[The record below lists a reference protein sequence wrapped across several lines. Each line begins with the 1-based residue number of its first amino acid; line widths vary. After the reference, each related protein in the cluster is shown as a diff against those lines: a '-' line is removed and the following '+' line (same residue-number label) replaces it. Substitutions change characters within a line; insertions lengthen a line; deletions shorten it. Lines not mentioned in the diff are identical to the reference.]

1 MKHLLYCTCLLL
13 AALLARPASAQT
25 IGNGTFETWSTP
37 YGTGSAEV
45 PTNWLTTD
53 DLLAYFSNVARG
65 SYNTGTVT
73 KSTDARGGSYAAK
86 LTTTSVPTASGSVLL
101 AGYLL
106 LGAKTG
112 VYEYYDLPIG
122 GAPST
127 GRPTQLTFSYKLS
140 GPVTDSASV
149 FVYLTTTQA
158 GVPAVV
164 GQAYQLLAPTT
175 AGYAAATVPIDYD
188 PATTAAADSVHVLF
202 SSGDALAPTAGT
214 TLLLDNVALVSS
226 PLATRAS
233 AATQEL
239 LAVAPN
245 PSPAGHFVISS
256 PARPGLAAAPLTVLD
271 ALGRTVAQQP
281 AQAAPTTTR
290 PLDLSHLPLGIYT
303 LRLATAE
310 GILTRQLVV
319 K

>member
-13 AALLARPASAQT
+13 AALLARPAGAQN
-25 IGNGTFETWSTP
+25 IGNGTLETWATP

-45 PTNWLTTD
+45 PTGWLTTD

-73 KSTDARGGSYAAK
+73 KSTDARSGSYAAK
-86 LTTTSVPTASGSVLL
+86 LTTTSVPTTGASVVLP
-101 AGYLL
+101 GYLL
-106 LGAKTG
+106 LGDKTG
-112 VYEYYDLPIG
+112 VYEYYGIPIG
-122 GAPST
+122 GAPTT
-127 GRPTQLTFSYKLS
+127 GRPNRLTFNYKLT
-140 GPVTDSASV
+140 GPATDSASV

-158 GVPAVV
+158 GVPAVI
-164 GQAYQLLAPTT
+164 GQAYQLLTPTT
-175 AGYAAATVPIDYD
+175 SGYTEAIVPITYD
-188 PATTAAADSVHVLF
+188 PAAKAAADSVHVLF
-202 SSGDALAPTAGT
+202 SSGDALAPTVGT
-214 TLLLDNVALVSS
+214 TLLVDNVGISS
-226 PLATRAS
+226 TIAATRAS

-256 PARPGLAAAPLTVLD
+256 PTRPGLAAAPLTVLD

-281 AQAAPTTTR
+281 AQAAPTATR